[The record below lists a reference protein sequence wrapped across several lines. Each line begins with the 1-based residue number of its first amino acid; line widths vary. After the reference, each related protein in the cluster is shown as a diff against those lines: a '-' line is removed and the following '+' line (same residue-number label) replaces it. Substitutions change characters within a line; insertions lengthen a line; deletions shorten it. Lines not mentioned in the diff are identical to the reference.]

1 MATENRVID
10 LSFAA
15 GEDLTLDQYRIV
27 VLDATTGKVRRPD
40 AATDIPLGVLQNA
53 PAAGEAAVVR
63 PIGCGGVS
71 KVQASSALAIGLIAA
86 MEYVD
91 AYDAG
96 KAKAAATTQ
105 YPVGVIIG
113 AAAAEDDLAEMLLT
127 PLTVKA

>member
-1 MATENRVID
+1 MATENKVID
-10 LSFAA
+10 LSFEA
-15 GEDLTLDQYRIV
+15 GEDLSNDQFRIV
-27 VLDATTGKVRRPD
+27 VLDATTAKVRRPD

-53 PAAGEAAVVR
+53 PASGEAAAVR

-71 KVQASSALAIGLIAA
+71 KVQLGATLAIGAIIA

-91 AYDAG
+91 AADAG

-105 YPVGVIIG
+105 YPAGVLLEG
-113 AAAAEDDLAEMLLT
+113 GDEDELGSVLLT